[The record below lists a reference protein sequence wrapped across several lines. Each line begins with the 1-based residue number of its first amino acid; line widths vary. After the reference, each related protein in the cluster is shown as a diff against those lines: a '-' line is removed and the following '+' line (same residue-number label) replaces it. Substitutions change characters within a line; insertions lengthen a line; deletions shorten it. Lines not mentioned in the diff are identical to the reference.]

1 MFTKGAADVIINKC
15 SKIYTSKGIMNLD
28 KEGIRRV
35 LKANDS
41 MADEALRVLGV
52 AYRKLE
58 SRSYKNNDVE
68 KDLIFVGLLGM
79 IDPPRK
85 EVLEAVRKCRL
96 AGIKPV
102 MITGDHKITAA
113 AIARELNIAAEGEK
127 VVSGAELEQMDDRKL
142 QEIVGEVS
150 VYARVSPRHKL
161 RIVRALKKRGH
172 IVAMTG
178 DGVNDAPAIKEADI
192 GVSMGITG
200 TDVTKESS
208 SMILLDDNFATI
220 VAAIEEGRVIY
231 SNIRKFIRYLLSC
244 NIGEVFT
251 MFVGMLI
258 GFPLPL
264 LPIQVLWVNLVTDGL
279 PAIALGFEP
288 AEKDIMMRPPRG
300 AKESIFSQ
308 GLLNLIL
315 FRGTIIGVS
324 TLAVF
329 ASIFHFTSSVETAR
343 TTAFVTLVITQLM
356 HVFECKS
363 ERKNIFEVPFFN
375 NIALVLATMCSL
387 AMILSAVY
395 IPFMQEIFKTVPLSI
410 NDWILIGGF
419 SALGP
424 VISSFF
430 RVNSRYIRG
439 RFSSHF

>member
-1 MFTKGAADVIINKC
+1 
-15 SKIYTSKGIMNLD
+15 
-28 KEGIRRV
+28 
-35 LKANDS
+35 
-41 MADEALRVLGV
+41 
-52 AYRKLE
+52 
-58 SRSYKNNDVE
+58 
-68 KDLIFVGLLGM
+68 
-79 IDPPRK
+79 
-85 EVLEAVRKCRL
+85 
-96 AGIKPV
+96 
-102 MITGDHKITAA
+102 
-113 AIARELNIAAEGEK
+113 
-127 VVSGAELEQMDDRKL
+127 
-142 QEIVGEVS
+142 
-150 VYARVSPRHKL
+150 
-161 RIVRALKKRGH
+161 
-172 IVAMTG
+172 
-178 DGVNDAPAIKEADI
+178 
-192 GVSMGITG
+192 
-200 TDVTKESS
+200 
-208 SMILLDDNFATI
+208 
-220 VAAIEEGRVIY
+220 
-231 SNIRKFIRYLLSC
+231 
-244 NIGEVFT
+244 